1 MSKETLEWL
10 NENTMLGFTANR
22 EKYKGMGWVT
32 FDESDGTNK
41 AWWYQDGY
49 EHGYPGAIPV
59 EEIIRVLF
67 NWTPVE
73 SAIMHQVW
81 DGVDEVD
88 ADGQDDRGYFKWV
101 ADDRFKGILHPTT
114 GYVFG
119 TFGIDSY
126 QVHSYSEWLLKA
138 AERMV
143 DSELGFASAG
153 LLRSG
158 GVAYAQAELPDCIEV
173 AGMDIRPGM
182 LAATSCDGTKAT
194 QYKLTTNISICDNSL
209 EVNLSEDTPGIKIRH
224 SSKSLGRIND
234 AREALGLLY
243 KHTEDMVQFLDTL
256 SNVDV
261 TDAQFRQIVDTI
273 KPIPEPIVEVTSKG
287 VTTKN
292 QRGIT
297 IAENTQADLWN
308 MWSKDAR
315 AKQWNGTLLGAFQS
329 VNTWHNHER
338 SNNDNGVERVM
349 TATLSGD
356 VGRFDAEF
364 FQIVQGIDGLALPE
378 GLLV

>member
-1 MSKETLEWL
+1 MSRETLEWL
-10 NENTMLGFTANR
+10 NENTMLGFTDNR
-22 EKYKGMGWVT
+22 EKYKGSGWVC
-32 FDESDGTNK
+32 FDEATGTNK
-41 AWWYQDGY
+41 AWWHQDGY
-49 EHGYPGAIPV
+49 QHGYPGAIPV

-81 DGVDEVD
+81 DGVTEEE
-88 ADGQDDRGYFKWV
+88 ADGQDDRGLFKWV

-126 QVHSYSEWLLKA
+126 KVHSYSEWLLKA

-153 LLRSG
+153 LLRNG

-173 AGMDIRPGM
+173 AGMDIRPGL

-194 QYKLTTNISICDNSL
+194 QYKLTTSISICDNSL
-209 EVNLSEDTPGIKIRH
+209 ELNLNEDTPGIKIRH
-224 SSKSLGRIND
+224 SSKSLGRVND
-234 AREALGLLY
+234 VRETLGLLY
-243 KHTEDMVQFLDTL
+243 KHTEDMVQFLETL
-256 SNVDV
+256 SDVDV
-261 TDAQFRQIVDTI
+261 TDAQFKQIISTI
-273 KPIPEPIVEVTSKG
+273 KPIPDPVVEITGKG

-292 QRGIT
+292 QRAIT
-297 IAENTQADLWN
+297 IAENTQADLTN
-308 MWSKDAR
+308 LWSRDPR
-315 AKQWNGTLLGAFQS
+315 CKQWNGTLLGAMQA

-338 SNNDNGVERVM
+338 SNSDNGVERVM

-378 GLLV
+378 GLLI